1 MPPFSQVSI
10 SPYLMSPS
18 WELQGGD
25 QSLLLPV
32 GVGTDWG
39 LAPGPYLILW
49 PFLVSWSVP
58 PVSPSGGSATW
69 RVGTPGWKRTRN
81 TIRWHASS
89 FILGFLC
96 SSPAKPPVWRL
107 KGSAWLE
114 SCWGLQKCCRN
125 QWSRNQAPHLES
137 WRTQVYYAGGP
148 RGVNLQALSPEQRG
162 Y

>member
-25 QSLLLPV
+25 QSLLPV

-58 PVSPSGGSATW
+58 PVSPFGARPSGELGHQSEREPGIPSGGMPPHSSWGSFAPAQPSHQSGGS
-69 RVGTPGWKRTRN
+69 RGRHGWN
-81 TIRWHASS
+81 LA
-89 FILGFLC
+89 G
-96 SSPAKPPVWRL
+96 A
-107 KGSAWLE
+107 
-114 SCWGLQKCCRN
+114 
-125 QWSRNQAPHLES
+125 SRNVAETTNQETKHH
-137 WRTQVYYAGGP
+137 T
-148 RGVNLQALSPEQRG
+148 
-162 Y
+162 